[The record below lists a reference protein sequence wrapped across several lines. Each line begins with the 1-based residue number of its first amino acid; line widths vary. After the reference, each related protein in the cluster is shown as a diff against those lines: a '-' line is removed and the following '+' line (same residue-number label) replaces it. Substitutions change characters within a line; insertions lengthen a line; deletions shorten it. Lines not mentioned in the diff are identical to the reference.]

1 MAEMFL
7 HTMLTPKVQ
16 ETQRHYYGRR
26 TYGVGEDAPLPD
38 QLTDEERKFIESRN
52 SFYLSCVTED
62 GWPYVQHRGGTRGF
76 LRVTGP
82 NQLMFADYGG
92 NRQLITAGSL
102 AVNSRVCLFLMDY
115 AARERLKL
123 LGHASVFDA
132 REHPH
137 LVVQSTPP
145 GGHTAAVE
153 RVMVIRLVGYDWN
166 CSKFIPRL
174 VALDELGPIVDP
186 LKARIAELEAQL
198 DAAPSEKGV
207 SGN

>member
-1 MAEMFL
+1 MADMFL
-7 HTMLTPKVQ
+7 HTMLTPRVQ
-16 ETQRHYYGRR
+16 ETQRHYYGR
-26 TYGVGEDAPLPD
+26 TCGVAEDAPLPD
-38 QLTDEERKFIESRN
+38 ELTGGEREFIESRN
-52 SFYLSCVTED
+52 SFYISCITED
-62 GWPYVQHRGGTRGF
+62 DWPYVQHRGGTRGF

-115 AARERLKL
+115 VARERLKL

-145 GGHTAAVE
+145 GGHTARVE
-153 RVMVIRLVGYDWN
+153 RVMVIRVVAYDWN
-166 CSKFIPRL
+166 CSKFIPPL
-174 VALDELGPIVDP
+174 VAPDELGAIVNP

-198 DAAPSEKGV
+198 DSTRAS
-207 SGN
+207 

>member
-7 HTMLTPKVQ
+7 HTMLTPQVQ

-26 TYGVGEDAPLPD
+26 TYGVAEDAPLPD

-52 SFYLSCVTED
+52 SFYISCVTED
-62 GWPYVQHRGGTRGF
+62 GWPYVQHRGGPRGF

-82 NQLMFADYGG
+82 RELMFADYGG
-92 NRQLITAGSL
+92 NRQLITAGSF
-102 AVNSRVCLFLMDY
+102 AVNSRVCMFLMDY
-115 AARERLKL
+115 VARERLKL
-123 LGHASVFDA
+123 IGHASVFDA

-137 LVVQSTPP
+137 LVEQSTPP
-145 GGHTAAVE
+145 GGHTARVE

-166 CSKFIPRL
+166 CSKFIPSL
-174 VALDELGPIVDP
+174 IAPDELAAIVNP

-198 DAAPSEKGV
+198 DSTRSA
-207 SGN
+207 

>member
-7 HTMLTPKVQ
+7 HTMLTPRVQ
-16 ETQRHYYGRR
+16 ETQRRYYGR
-26 TYGVGEDAPLPD
+26 TYGVGRNAPLRD
-38 QLTDEERKFIESRN
+38 ELTDGEREFIESRN
-52 SFYLSCVTED
+52 SFYISCVTED
-62 GWPYVQHRGGTRGF
+62 GGTRGF

-102 AVNSRVCLFLMDY
+102 AVNNNRVCLFLMDY

-132 REHPH
+132 RQHPH

-153 RVMVIRLVGYDWN
+153 RVIVIQLVGYDWN

-174 VALDELGPIVDP
+174 VAPDELGPIVDP

-198 DAAPSEKGV
+198 DATRSEIGV
-207 SGN
+207 SGD

>member
-7 HTMLTPKVQ
+7 HTMLTPRVQ
-16 ETQRHYYGRR
+16 ETQRHYYGRA
-26 TYGVGEDAPLPD
+26 YGVAGDAPLPD
-38 QLTDEERKFIESRN
+38 KLTDEERKFIESRN
-52 SFYLSCVTED
+52 SFYISCITED

-132 REHPH
+132 RQHPD

-153 RVMVIRLVGYDWN
+153 RVMVIQLVGYDWN

-174 VALDELGPIVDP
+174 VAPDELGPIVNP

-198 DAAPSEKGV
+198 DPTRS
-207 SGN
+207 S